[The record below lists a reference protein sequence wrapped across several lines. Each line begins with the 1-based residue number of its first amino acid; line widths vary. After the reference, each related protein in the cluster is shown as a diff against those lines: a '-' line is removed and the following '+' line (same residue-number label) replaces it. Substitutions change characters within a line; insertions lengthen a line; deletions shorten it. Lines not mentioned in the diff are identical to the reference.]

1 MSVASAREISVNIR
15 CLSEWV
21 VFAVV
26 VALLVASSAAVAQ
39 SFDVEDVPDV
49 ESPTKG
55 RAVPIEVTP
64 DVNRKTAGEWVVL
77 PIPKSSPAIG
87 TGLQVVGARFF
98 KADEESQT
106 SVLGAGAA
114 YYTSDTW
121 FVGAGGA
128 YNFARDRWRITGGV
142 GYLEANYD
150 FYGIGDEAGDRG
162 IAFPINQT
170 GTAAFAK
177 VLRHVGASWYA
188 GVGYRYLDSRVGLR
202 VSIPGF
208 PELEDIL
215 KQGERVV
222 VHGPTLSA
230 TYDTRDLNTYP
241 RTGSYVTM
249 EGLFATNT
257 AFGETEEYEK
267 LTIELNR
274 YWPIGE
280 KYVLAGRISL
290 CGASDDAPFF
300 DLCLYGANND
310 IRGYTAGRYQ
320 DLRMFATQAEWRAQ
334 FTPRWGGVAF
344 AGVGQVA
351 PTFGDMNSD
360 DWLPAAGFGVRWMA
374 AKENKVNIRADLA
387 WGKDGDALFYL
398 SIGEAF

>member
-1 MSVASAREISVNIR
+1 M
-15 CLSEWV
+15 
-21 VFAVV
+21 
-26 VALLVASSAAVAQ
+26 
-39 SFDVEDVPDV
+39 
-49 ESPTKG
+49 K
-55 RAVPIEVTP
+55 
-64 DVNRKTAGEWVVL
+64 RKTAGEWVVL

-87 TGLQVVGARFF
+87 TGLQVIAARFF

-121 FVGAGGA
+121 FVGAGGQ
-128 YNFARDRWRITGGV
+128 YNFGQDRWRITGGL

-150 FYGIGDEAGDRG
+150 FYGIGEDAGDRG

-177 VLRHVGASWYA
+177 VLRNVGASWYA
-188 GVGYRYLDSRVGLR
+188 GVGYRYMDSQVGLR

-215 KQGERVV
+215 RQGEQVV

-241 RTGSYVTM
+241 RTGSYVKL
-249 EGLFATNT
+249 EGLFASTS
-257 AFGETEEYEK
+257 AFDSTEEYEK
-267 LTIELNR
+267 LTVEANR
-274 YWPIGE
+274 YWPIGD
-280 KYVLAGRISL
+280 KYVLAGRVSL
-290 CGASDDAPFF
+290 CGATDDAPFF

-320 DLRMFATQAEWRAQ
+320 DFRLFAAQAEWRAQ
-334 FTPRWGGVAF
+334 FSARWGGVVF
-344 AGVGQVA
+344 AGLGQVA

-360 DWLPAAGFGVRWMA
+360 DWLPGGGFGVRWMA

-387 WGKDGDALFYL
+387 WGKSEDALFYL